1 MLFRATYDILCFRS
15 MLNRVTKGVRK
26 NTIECFGNVF
36 GKSAE
41 NTALLFSSLQL
52 NMSDG
57 KKESGSLGKSDTTK
71 TDITFTKEK
80 KALWSFLF
88 KCWKKCF
95 GKKKKPNEV

>member
-1 MLFRATYDILCFRS
+1 
-15 MLNRVTKGVRK
+15 MLNRVHKGLRE
-26 NTIECFGNVF
+26 NTIGCLGNVF

-41 NTALLFSSLQL
+41 NTALLFSPIQL
-52 NMSDG
+52 NMAAG

-95 GKKKKPNEV
+95 GKKSKPNEV